1 MKIEIGMCPNY
12 IFDIHVHV
20 RGYFE
25 IAEFEILRVDCRF
38 LIYQIPAYLELSGLN
53 FLGLHR
59 QLS

>member
-12 IFDIHVHV
+12 IFDIHG

-25 IAEFEILRVDCRF
+25 IAMFEILRVDCRF
-38 LIYQIPAYLELSGLN
+38 LTYQIPAYLELSGLN
-53 FLGLHR
+53 ILGLHR